1 MEISV
6 CGQRPT
12 GRGVE
17 EVGLRVCVKR
27 AASLS
32 LFVARVLQGDA
43 CTMYHTVHILHV
55 LYGTAG

>member
-32 LFVARVLQGDA
+32 LFVARVLQGDT
-43 CTMYHTVHILHV
+43 CTMYHTVHILH
-55 LYGTAG
+55 GTAG